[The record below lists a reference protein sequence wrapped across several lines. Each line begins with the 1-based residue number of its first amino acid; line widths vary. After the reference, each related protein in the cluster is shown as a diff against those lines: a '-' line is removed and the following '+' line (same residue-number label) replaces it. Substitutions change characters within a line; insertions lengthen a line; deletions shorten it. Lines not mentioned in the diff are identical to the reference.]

1 MWGVIA
7 NFRPHFLAGI
17 MGPSITAVGR
27 ARRALVRDRARIAVF
42 YDTEIAR
49 LTNGVVYPLA
59 DYVCTP
65 DCYQLPVHGNHITYP
80 GYHELAYLHPNRFT
94 PNPDVVRKAGLD
106 PTSRFFVV
114 RFVSY
119 KSSHDFGTTG
129 LRDEQKI
136 RLVQSLT
143 QHGRVYVSSE
153 GPLPPPLEE
162 HRLRI
167 TVSDIHHVLAH
178 ARLLVGESA
187 TMASEA
193 AVLGVPAIYI
203 SPLGR
208 GYTDEEEER
217 YQLVRNFTGPRFYE
231 DWVSAAVAMAKD
243 ENEPA
248 RAAAARAR
256 MLSEKV
262 DVTGWIAEFFEREF
276 VRHFEGGNGR

>member
-1 MWGVIA
+1 
-7 NFRPHFLAGI
+7 
-17 MGPSITAVGR
+17 
-27 ARRALVRDRARIAVF
+27 
-42 YDTEIAR
+42 
-49 LTNGVVYPLA
+49 
-59 DYVCTP
+59 
-65 DCYQLPVHGNHITYP
+65 
-80 GYHELAYLHPNRFT
+80 
-94 PNPDVVRKAGLD
+94 
-106 PTSRFFVV
+106 
-114 RFVSY
+114 
-119 KSSHDFGTTG
+119 
-129 LRDEQKI
+129 
-136 RLVQSLT
+136 
-143 QHGRVYVSSE
+143 
-153 GPLPPPLEE
+153 
-162 HRLRI
+162 
-167 TVSDIHHVLAH
+167 
-178 ARLLVGESA
+178 
-187 TMASEA
+187 MASEA